1 MFSLL
6 AQNDHA
12 MPKLAKPLTELQVSR
27 AKVKDKPYSLADGNG
42 LSLAVSTAGRKTWV
56 VRYRLPHGH
65 RPAPITIG
73 HYPTM
78 PLAAARMRALE
89 IQNDAQQGK
98 QTDGVRKSRQTAI
111 AAAQAAQKVSDQ
123 AKQEKENALLRTVA
137 IRWLAERKPTWSIE
151 TYRKAYLVVHSY
163 FIPRM
168 GELDM
173 RSITT
178 ADVKPLL
185 VEMNQSKPSLARKAK
200 QYINAIVGH
209 AIDDGLRG
217 DDQVLRLHRVLPTQ
231 PKGHMPAVTDDEDR
245 LGEIMRAIYKYQ
257 NPVVRAALILTALT
271 AMRPG
276 AVVKA
281 KWDEFNFT
289 KAEWKVPGKNP
300 DGTNRMKNGEDFSM
314 PLPVQALAV
323 LREMKA
329 RPDGETYVFPAQ
341 ALQRTPHLS
350 RDALSNALREMGF
363 QGEHCTHGFRAS
375 FRTFA
380 REALE
385 VPMDVLE
392 AQLAHAPK
400 DEIQAAY
407 ARVKFN
413 KQRTDALQLWADYL
427 DKLRNQNAVV
437 QISRAAN

>member
-1 MFSLL
+1 
-6 AQNDHA
+6 

-27 AKVKDKPYSLADGNG
+27 AKVKGKPYGLADGNG
-42 LSLAVSTAGRKTWV
+42 LSLTVSTVGRKTWI
-56 VRYRLPHGH
+56 VRYRLPDGH

-73 HYPTM
+73 HYPSM
-78 PLAAARMRALE
+78 SLAAARMRALE
-89 IQNDAQQGK
+89 IQCDAEQGK
-98 QTDGVRKSRQTAI
+98 QTEGVRKSRQTAI
-111 AAAQAAQKVSDQ
+111 TTAQAAQKVSEQ
-123 AKQEKENALLRTVA
+123 AERDKENALLRTVA
-137 IRWLAERKPTWSIE
+137 ARWLVERRPTWSIE

-163 FIPRM
+163 FIPTI

-178 ADVKPLL
+178 ADVKPML
-185 VEMNQSKPSLARKAK
+185 VEMSRSKPALARKAK

-217 DDQVLRLHRVLPTQ
+217 DDQILRLHRVLPTQ
-231 PKGHMPAVTDDEDR
+231 PKGHMPAVTDDDGR
-245 LGEIMRAIYKYQ
+245 LGDIMRAIYKYP

-276 AVVKA
+276 AVVNA
-281 KWDEFNFT
+281 KWDEFEFT
-289 KAEWKVPGKNP
+289 KAEWRVPGKNP
-300 DGTNRMKNGEDFSM
+300 DGTNRMKNGEDFTM
-314 PLPVQALAV
+314 PLPSQVLAI
-323 LREMKA
+323 LHEMKK
-329 RPDGETYVFPAQ
+329 RPGSETYVFPAQ

-350 RDALSNALREMGF
+350 RDALSKALRDMGF

-380 REALE
+380 REVLE

-413 KQRTDALQLWADYL
+413 KQRSIALQRWADYL

-437 QISRAAN
+437 RISRAAS

>member
-1 MFSLL
+1 
-6 AQNDHA
+6 
-12 MPKLAKPLTELQVSR
+12 
-27 AKVKDKPYSLADGNG
+27 
-42 LSLAVSTAGRKTWV
+42 
-56 VRYRLPHGH
+56 
-65 RPAPITIG
+65 
-73 HYPTM
+73 
-78 PLAAARMRALE
+78 MRALE
-89 IQNDAQQGK
+89 IQRDARQGK
-98 QTDGVRKSRQTAI
+98 QTDGLRKSRRTAI
-111 AAAQAAQKVSDQ
+111 TAAQAAQELSEQ
-123 AKQEKENALLRTVA
+123 AKKEKENALLRAVA
-137 IRWLAERKPTWSIE
+137 VRWLAERKPTWSIS
-151 TYRKAYLVVHSY
+151 THSKAYLIVHSY
-163 FIPRM
+163 FIPAI

-185 VEMNQSKPSLARKAK
+185 VQMSRATPSLARKAK

-217 DDQVLRLHRVLPTQ
+217 DDQILRLHRILPTQ
-231 PKGHMPAVTDDEDR
+231 PKGHMPAVTDDDGR
-245 LGEIMRAIYKYQ
+245 LGDIMRAIYDYP
-257 NPVVRAALILTALT
+257 NSVVRAALILTALT

-276 AVVKA
+276 AVVNA

-289 KAEWKVPGKNP
+289 KAEWRVPGKNP
-300 DGTNRMKNGEDFSM
+300 DGTNRMKSGEDFTM
-314 PLPVQALAV
+314 PLPSQALAV
-323 LREMKA
+323 LREMKERA
-329 RPDGETYVFPAQ
+329 NSETYVFPAQ
-341 ALQRTPHLS
+341 AFQRTPHLS
-350 RDALSNALREMGF
+350 RDALSKALREMGF

-413 KQRTDALQLWADYL
+413 KQRTDALQRWADYL
-427 DKLRNQNAVV
+427 DKLRNQNAVTS
-437 QISRAAN
+437 IHRAAS